1 MLTVA
6 QYQTLKTYILNDV
19 VLNAYPNNEDGDY
32 EIMLKLNTIATPDFM
47 VWNTETSATDIVN
60 AVIWDRYT
68 PNVAVPTDSQLSG
81 GLVFDSEIWRTRA
94 HAAQIKRDNLWA
106 LLDVTNGFLNA
117 AKANIRAGLRDA
129 VVSLPTGNGGSSVN
143 SGGVDGV
150 NVLTACTRKARLIEK
165 VLTTGAATTGTVT
178 ADVMGFVG
186 EIQRQEVEIARR
198 FTA

>member
-1 MLTVA
+1 MLTNA
-6 QYQTLKTYILNDV
+6 QYVTLKNYILSDST
-19 VLNAYPNNEDGDY
+19 LNVFTNNEDGDY
-32 EIMLKLNTIATPDFM
+32 EIMLKLNAIATPDFI

-60 AVIWDRYT
+60 AVNWDKYT
-68 PNVAVPTDSQLSG
+68 PTDSVPTDTQLN
-81 GLVFDSEIWRTRA
+81 VEIWKARA
-94 HAAQIKRDNLWA
+94 QAAQIKRDNLWA
-106 LLDVTNGFLNA
+106 LTDVTNGFINA
-117 AKANIRAGLRDA
+117 AKPNIRSALRDA
-129 VVSLPTGNGGSSVN
+129 VIALPTGAGGASTT
-143 SGGVDGV
+143 SGGASGV

>member
-32 EIMLKLNTIATPDFM
+32 EIMLKLNAIATPDFM

-60 AVIWDRYT
+60 AVTWDKYT
-68 PNVAVPTDSQLSG
+68 PTDTVPTDTQLN
-81 GLVFDSEIWRTRA
+81 VEIWKARA
-94 HAAQIKRDNLWA
+94 QAAQIKRDNLWA
-106 LLDVTNGFLNA
+106 LTDVTNGFINA
-117 AKANIRAGLRDA
+117 AKPNIRSALRDA
-129 VVSLPTGNGGSSVN
+129 VIALPTGAGGASTT
-143 SGGVDGV
+143 SGGASGV

>member
-6 QYQTLKTYILNDV
+6 QYQTLKTYILNDI

-32 EIMLKLNTIATPDFM
+32 EIMLKLNAIATPDFM
-47 VWNTETSATDIVN
+47 VWNTETLATDIAN
-60 AVIWDRYT
+60 AVNWDKYT
-68 PNVAVPTDSQLSG
+68 PAVAVPTDAQIAG
-81 GLVFDSEIWRTRA
+81 GLVFDSQIWRTRA

-106 LLDVTNGFLNA
+106 LLDVTNGFINA
-117 AKANIRAGLRDA
+117 AKANIRSALRDA
-129 VVSLPTGNGGSSVN
+129 VISLPTGDLGAIVTAGGAS
-143 SGGVDGV
+143 GV

-178 ADVMGFVG
+178 ADVMGYVG
-186 EIQRQEVEIARR
+186 EIQRQDVEIARR